1 MKGVVLSGG
10 TGSRLRPITFSMAKQ
25 LVPVANKP
33 ILFYGLED
41 LAEAGIEDVVIII
54 APATGDEIRAT
65 VGDGSNFGL
74 NVEYVVQEEPLG
86 LAHALKVALPFVGG
100 DDVLM
105 YLGDNLVKQ
114 GVADIVHDYERDRPN
129 CQILLT
135 KVTDPREFGVA
146 ALGPSGEVV
155 RLVEKPKNPPSD
167 LALVGVYLFDDTV
180 GEAIEGIRPSARGEL
195 EITDAIQYLV
205 ETGRDVRPTLVTGW
219 WKDTGKKEDLL
230 HANELVLDD
239 LESAVEGELIGG
251 EVRGSLQVGRGT
263 TLIDCVV
270 TGPVVI
276 GDDAHL
282 TRVTIGPNTAIGD
295 RCRLSDASVEES
307 IIMDEAEVHGWR
319 IRSSLLG
326 RQARLQGSAP
336 AGHVEMILGE
346 RSEIV
351 GD

>member
-1 MKGVVLSGG
+1 
-10 TGSRLRPITFSMAKQ
+10 MAKQ

-41 LAEAGIEDVVIII
+41 LADAGIEDVVIII

-65 VGDGSNFGL
+65 VGTGDRFGL
-74 NVEYVVQEEPLG
+74 SIEYVVQDEPLG
-86 LAHALKVALPFVGG
+86 LAHALKTALPFVGG

-114 GVADIVHDYERDRPN
+114 GVADIVTDFERDKPN

-135 KVTDPREFGVA
+135 KVSDPREFGVA
-146 ALGPSGEVV
+146 ALGPNGEIV
-155 RLVEKPKNPPSD
+155 RLIEKPKNPPSD
-167 LALVGVYLFDDTV
+167 LALVGVYLFDNTV
-180 GEAIEGIRPSARGEL
+180 AEAVENIKPSARGEL

-205 ETGRDVRPTLVTGW
+205 ESGRDVRPTLVTGW

-239 LESAVEGELIGG
+239 LTHHVQGDVIGG
-251 EVRGSLQVGRGT
+251 EIRGAVQIGRGT
-263 TLIDCVV
+263 KLVDCAV
-270 TGPVVI
+270 TGPAVI
-276 GDDAHL
+276 GENAHL
-282 TRVTIGPNTAIGD
+282 SRVTIGPNTAIGD
-295 RCRLSDASVEES
+295 GCRLSDASVEES
-307 IIMDEAEVHGWR
+307 IIMDDAEVHGWR

-326 RQARLQGSAP
+326 RQAKLQGSAP
-336 AGHVEMILGE
+336 DGYVEMTLGE

>member
-41 LAEAGIEDVVIII
+41 LAAAGVEDVFIII
-54 APATGDEIRAT
+54 APQTGDEIRAT
-65 VGDGSNFGL
+65 VGKGDRFGL
-74 NVEYVVQEEPLG
+74 NIEYIVQDEPLG
-86 LAHALKVALPFVGG
+86 LAHALKTALPFVDG

-114 GVADIVHDYERDRPN
+114 GVADIVSDFQRDRPN

-135 KVTDPREFGVA
+135 KVPDPREFGVA
-146 ALGPSGEVV
+146 ELGPNGEVI

-167 LALVGVYLFDDTV
+167 LALVGVYLFDSTV
-180 GEAIEGIRPSARGEL
+180 QEAVDSIEPSARGEL

-205 ETGRDVRPTLVTGW
+205 TSGRTVRSSLVTGW

-239 LESAVEGELIGG
+239 LEGEILGSVVGG
-251 EVRGSLQVGRGT
+251 EMRGPVRVGKGSKLV
-263 TLIDCVV
+263 DCIV
-270 TGPVVI
+270 TGPAVI
-276 GDDAHL
+276 GDNVHMH
-282 TRVTIGPNTAIGD
+282 RVVVGPNTAIGD
-295 RCRLSDASVEES
+295 GCRLSDAAVEES
-307 IIMDEAEVHGWR
+307 IILDAAEVHGWKLR
-319 IRSSLLG
+319 HSLIGRS
-326 RQARLQGSAP
+326 ARLHGAAP
-336 AGHVEMILGE
+336 RAVAEMTLGE

-351 GD
+351 GE

>member
-41 LAEAGIEDVVIII
+41 IAEAGIEDVAIII
-54 APATGDEIRAT
+54 APATGDEIRTT
-65 VGDGSNFGL
+65 VGDGSRFGL
-74 NVEYVVQEEPLG
+74 NVEYVVQDEPLG
-86 LAHALKVALPFVGG
+86 LAHALKMALPFVGG

-114 GVADIVHDYERDRPN
+114 GVADIVHDYKRDRPN

-135 KVTDPREFGVA
+135 KVADPREFGVA

-167 LALVGVYLFDDTV
+167 LALVGVYLFDETV
-180 GEAIEGIRPSARGEL
+180 AEAIESIRPSARGEL

-205 ETGRDVRPTLVTGW
+205 ESGREVRPSLVTGW

-239 LESAVEGELIGG
+239 LDSDISGELIGG
-251 EVRGSLQVGRGT
+251 EVRGALRVGRGS
-263 TLIDCVV
+263 TLIDCAI

-276 GDDAHL
+276 GDDVHL
-282 TRVTIGPNTAIGD
+282 TRVTIGPNTAIGN
-295 RCRLSDASVEES
+295 RCRMSDASVEES
-307 IIMDEAEVHGWR
+307 IVMEDAEVHGWR

-326 RQARLQGSAP
+326 RQARLQGAAP
-336 AGHVEMILGE
+336 VGYVEMILGE
-346 RSEIV
+346 RSEIL